1 MNLDISFTPE
11 AACELLEL
19 ENYME
24 NVPQGSVFST
34 LSCLFLSYTL
44 SWLDRAE
51 KTVKER
57 EMHFLG

>member
-51 KTVKER
+51 KTVKES

>member
-11 AACELLEL
+11 AACELSEL

-24 NVPQGSVFST
+24 NVPQGSVFYT

-57 EMHFLG
+57 KMNFLG